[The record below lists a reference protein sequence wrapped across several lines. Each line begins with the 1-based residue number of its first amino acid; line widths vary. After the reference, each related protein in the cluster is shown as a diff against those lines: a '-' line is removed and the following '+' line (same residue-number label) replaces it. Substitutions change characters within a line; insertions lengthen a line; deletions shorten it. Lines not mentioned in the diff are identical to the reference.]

1 VGVAVAAI
9 HPQGVPSLRLERY
22 PWLYQTPVP
31 RWIAFDTFTHSHLAE
46 WGRSMLRPYE
56 ESSRARSDARFFW
69 EVGK

>member
-9 HPQGVPSLRLERY
+9 DPQGVPSLRLERY

-46 WGRSMLRPYE
+46 WGRSPTKRVHGRVPTPV
-56 ESSRARSDARFFW
+56 FFW